1 MGRQFETE
9 KNEVKKNKKEKKIPY
24 WKNNIFNNYS
34 SLCNCR
40 NNICKK
46 II

>member
-1 MGRQFETE
+1 MGRQIETE
-9 KNEVKKNKKEKKIPY
+9 ENEVKKGKKKITY
-24 WKNNIFNNYS
+24 WKNNIFNNYN

-40 NNICKK
+40 NKICKK